1 MKETKQIGID
11 KQMELQEKYGD
22 FIKEMFNSCLKLRN
36 NKFTKIIKL
45 EYELQYLN
53 NAIIEFE
60 IMKCDDR
67 MKLLDFCVW
76 FSGHGNEDKFKGGIN
91 ATDSQTANNS
101 IIMLCLN
108 IAEFIDDIKNGN
120 NK

>member
-1 MKETKQIGID
+1 MKNIKQISAS
-11 KQMELQEKYGD
+11 KQLELHEKYRN
-22 FIKEMFNSCLKLRN
+22 FIKEL
-36 NKFTKIIKL
+36 FTNCNRLHNETYVKIIKL

-60 IMKCDDR
+60 IMKCDDG

-91 ATDSQTANNS
+91 ITDSQTSNN
-101 IIMLCLN
+101 IIMMLCIN
-108 IAEFIDDIKNGN
+108 IAEFIDDVIWKN
-120 NK
+120 K